1 MKAIATAI
9 TTTLASMFI
18 MGSAHAQL
26 ADLLDGGDKI
36 KNQSHVDIKGRSTV
50 ANKAEGANSV
60 AEMKMGGLTLNGDN
74 VNVKIKN
81 QAHVDIKGRATVVNE
96 ARNGGRAV
104 MEIGQA
110 TINAR

>member
-1 MKAIATAI
+1 MKAIATTIAA
-9 TTTLASMFI
+9 TFVSMFA
-18 MGSAHAQL
+18 MTSAHAQL

-36 KNQSHVDIKGRSTV
+36 KNEAHVDIKGRATV

-60 AEMKMGGLTLNGDN
+60 ANMKIGGLTLNGDN
-74 VNVKIKN
+74 VNVKFKN
-81 QAHVDIKGRATVVNE
+81 KAHVDVKGRATLVNE
-96 ARNGGRAV
+96 ARNGGQAN